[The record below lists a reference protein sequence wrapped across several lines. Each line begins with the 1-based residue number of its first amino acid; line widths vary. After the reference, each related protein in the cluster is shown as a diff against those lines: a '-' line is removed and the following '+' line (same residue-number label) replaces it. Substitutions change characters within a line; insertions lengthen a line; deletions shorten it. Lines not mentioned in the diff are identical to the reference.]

1 MPSTLQEEYQWS
13 QSGLQLLSTIQHIIA
28 KSGGSE
34 RLANLI
40 DHERARTY
48 ICMKPDCAYCS
59 LLNRQIKE
67 DQPEATITLPA
78 SLTHRG
84 RNYSKD
90 EIKILHDNNHL
101 PDSMLS
107 NMLNRSVSSI
117 KSARHKFVRQQYR
130 FPYNWRR
137 WS

>member
-1 MPSTLQEEYQWS
+1 MNTESFEWS
-13 QSGLQLLSTIQHIIA
+13 KSGLELLNTIQATIA
-28 KSGGSE
+28 NSGGSE
-34 RLANLI
+34 RLANLVE
-40 DHERARTY
+40 HERARTY
-48 ICMKPDCAYCS
+48 ICMKVDCAYCS
-59 LLNRQIKE
+59 LLNRQIRE
-67 DQPEATITLPA
+67 DRTESIITIPA
-78 SLTHRG
+78 SLIHRG

-107 NMLNRSVSSI
+107 NMLNSSISSI

-130 FPYNWRR
+130 FPYNWRG